1 MSDCLVEQ
9 KAEFVEVLLDEGFS
23 LKRFLTP
30 AELRSLYN
38 KIVSL
43 EPKKKNVEKKRQL
56 IVFFS

>member
-43 EPKKKNVEKKRQL
+43 EPKKKCGKKAS
-56 IVFFS
+56 IN